1 MAATT
6 ILRRAAISVIDY
18 QCSAGPTDK
27 PVVELHSNSSIS
39 YVRRGSFGYH
49 YRGESFELVAGSILV
64 GHRGNEYMCTH
75 DHHVCGDE
83 CLSFQLTPALLE
95 MIGDRTEIWRT
106 GCVPPLPEL
115 MVFGELAQSAAEGRS
130 DVSLDE
136 AGMLFAARLF
146 LNVSAPKQKPSIAR
160 ATHMRHAG
168 NATTCMDA

>member
-27 PVVELHSNSSIS
+27 PFVELHGNSSIS

-64 GHRGNEYMCTH
+64 GHRGDEYMCTH

-106 GCVPPLPEL
+106 ASVPPLLEL
-115 MVFGELAQSAAEGRS
+115 LADDARSITAVALDVGFADLSNFVRTFHRAAGVSPRS
-130 DVSLDE
+130 
-136 AGMLFAARLF
+136 FRRAAKGDRKIFQDRLAVP
-146 LNVSAPKQKPSIAR
+146 LPR
-160 ATHMRHAG
+160 
-168 NATTCMDA
+168 